1 MIGQISLIVSLPG
14 VDLPDGAVLCLANPD
29 FSSCAP
35 LLPSPVASAHPALL
49 LQATDTYI
57 ATFVDIPEG
66 TYALTIPPIGSFA
79 GYRGTITIDRDMP
92 AVIAIELPAPPEVPG
107 IPSVPGD
114 PGDPGAPGVPA
125 GPEPPEPAAA
135 TQTVDAPVDPVPA
148 SGMNAGPRAGPL
160 ATGDGTSGDA
170 GTMVESAPSVG
181 QAAGVTALPATGTGR
196 ATAPGIIPL
205 GTLTA
210 LSMLVLLW
218 AIRAG
223 SRVRNHSSFSPGN
236 DD

>member
-1 MIGQISLIVSLPG
+1 VIEQISLSVSLPG
-14 VDLPDGAVLCLANPD
+14 VDVPDGAVLCLANAE
-29 FSSCAP
+29 FTGCAP

-49 LQATDTYI
+49 LQATGTYV
-57 ATFVDIPEG
+57 ATFANIPEG

-92 AVIAIELPAPPEVPG
+92 AVIAIDLPVPPRAPG
-107 IPSVPGD
+107 LPSI
-114 PGDPGAPGVPA
+114 PGAPGAPA
-125 GPEPPEPAAA
+125 LPDEPELPGRRLA
-135 TQTVDAPVDPVPA
+135 TQTADAPVPA
-148 SGMNAGPRAGPL
+148 SGVDDGPGAAPPPMP
-160 ATGDGTSGDA
+160 GDGTSGA
-170 GTMVESAPSVG
+170 GTVVDPGRTTA
-181 QAAGVTALPATGTGR
+181 QAAGVTALPETGTGR
-196 ATAPGIIPL
+196 TTAPGIIPL

-223 SRVRNHSSFSPGN
+223 SRARNSSSSSPGN